1 MSKFDGEF
9 WDDKYSSCDCVYG
22 LEPNKFF
29 KNELE
34 KLKPGRILL
43 TGEGEGR
50 NAVFAASLGWQV
62 DAVDFSKTA
71 KQKALEFAKKNSV
84 VINYEVADLST
95 YNLKTDYYDAV
106 ALIFNHL
113 KPDIR
118 KKIHSSVFN
127 SLKPNGKIILE
138 AFEKEQLGKNSG
150 GPQNIDMLYSV
161 HELAQDFEKLT
172 VIILEKKI
180 IALDESKHHKGEAVV
195 VRVVAVKN

>member
-22 LEPNKFF
+22 LEPNMFF